1 MINPELLPRAAGNAI
16 KPLFSSVTDA
26 GAAAG
31 ARPHKRIQTAMPR
44 I

>member
-1 MINPELLPRAAGNAI
+1 MINPKPLPHTAENAR

-26 GAAAG
+26 GAAAD
-31 ARPHKRIQTAMPR
+31 ARAHKRIQTAMPR